1 MAISSI
7 CYKCAHLHPP
17 IIGKRNKRHYK
28 CDAFPEGKP
37 EDIHQDRP
45 WPYTWESNYLYGHY
59 ETILCN
65 NGVHWEPIDPIAK
78 EMVRLIGIVIDNINS
93 GLSKEEREQLNSN
106 CYEHPPLPINWAQYL
121 YDLVKL
127 PYDFSAPEAV
137 YLENILSHSIGND
150 TLSGKIQSYVSFAG
164 YNNQVLRDASHLL
177 WDACSPD
184 EKDDIYSLIMQPD
197 ILTAQ
202 NIVIDNYRYALF
214 TRNPMQGYWMVHKE
228 GLTGKMIRTF
238 IGHFFSKFEP
248 FSYRQNTC
256 VSCGSHYNTESLVYL
271 SLLKCG
277 KDLMYKVVPGL
288 HTINDCVVCNNCLD
302 LPSPF
307 YFERRP
313 EGQLLQ
319 ELAELH
325 KRLRFVPPQNFRSY
339 CFLSKL
345 DVTPKILLDLIKLIQ
360 MMLPYSYREDS
371 LAGPLTYRRY
381 FGDWLT
387 CLKSAGII
395 DESGIKNHFG
405 YRCKAVD
412 GHICHSLAER
422 KVDDFLYDNGIQHD
436 REPYYPYDPE
446 LNEKEMMRADWRIES
461 KVFVEFFGLTGNN
474 QYDIKTEKK
483 IEILKKNSIPYILL
497 FPGEEFNLEEK
508 FKDFIHP

>member
-7 CYKCAHLHPP
+7 CIKCAHLHPP
-17 IIGKRNKRHYK
+17 IIGKRNKRYYT

-37 EDIHQDRP
+37 EDIHQDRS
-45 WPYTWESNYLYGHY
+45 WPYKWESNYLNGQYD
-59 ETILCN
+59 TILCN

-78 EMVRLIGIVIDNINS
+78 EMVKLFGVVIENINS
-93 GLSKEEREQLNSN
+93 GLSEEEREQLNSN
-106 CYEHPPLPINWAQYL
+106 CYEHPPLPIRWADYL
-121 YDLVKL
+121 YDLVGI
-127 PYDFSAPEAV
+127 PYDHSAPEAV
-137 YLENILSHSIGND
+137 YLENILSRSIGND

-164 YNNQVLRDASHLL
+164 YNDQVLGYTSHML

-184 EKDDIYSLIMQPD
+184 EQNDIYRLIMQPD
-197 ILTAQ
+197 VRTAQ
-202 NIVIDNYRYALF
+202 NIVIDNYRYAQF
-214 TRNPMQGYWMVHKE
+214 TQNPMQRYWMVHKE

-238 IGHFFSKFEP
+238 IGHFFSRLEP
-248 FSYRQNTC
+248 FNYRQNTC
-256 VSCGSHYNTESLVYL
+256 ISCGNRYNTENLVYL

-277 KDLMYKVVPGL
+277 KDLMQKIVQGM

-307 YFERRP
+307 YWEPRS

-325 KRLRFVPPQNFRSY
+325 KRLGFVPPQNFRSY

-345 DVTPKILLDLIKLIQ
+345 EVTPKEILELLKLIQ
-360 MMLPYSYREDS
+360 TMLPYSYREDS
-371 LAGPLTYRRY
+371 SVGPLTYKRY

-387 CLKSAGII
+387 ALKKAVII

-422 KVDDFLYDNGIQHD
+422 KVDDFFNDNHISHE
-436 REPYYPYDPE
+436 REPFYPYDPE
-446 LNEKEMMRADWRIES
+446 LNINEMMRGDWLIDN
-461 KVFVEFFGLTGNN
+461 KVFVEFFGLIGNT
-474 QYDIKTEKK
+474 QYDEKTEKK
-483 IEILKKNSIPYILL
+483 IELLEKNSIPYILL
-497 FPGEEFNLEEK
+497 FPGEEYKLEEK
-508 FKDFIHP
+508 FKDFINL